1 MSTKQIQFFI
11 LTIALVSI
19 FLLYQLPTSVLENKE
34 SEEEIKNVVS
44 VERALKLI
52 EGSNPMEGVFMFRE
66 ILQNEPKNTE
76 ALYYLGL
83 LSNNT
88 GQYSNAIERF
98 NQLITIDSSDKR
110 AYLQLGISNY
120 QIGNKEVADSLFN
133 IVRSSNDMLLIKE
146 LELFLTN

>member
-1 MSTKQIQFFI
+1 MSIKKIQFFI
-11 LTIALVSI
+11 ITIALVSI
-19 FLLYQLPTSVLENKE
+19 YLLYQLPTSVLENKE

-52 EGSNPMEGVFMFRE
+52 EGNNPMEGVFMFRE

-120 QIGNKEVADSLFN
+120 QLGNKEVADSLFN
-133 IVRSSNDMLLIKE
+133 IVRGSNDMLLIKE

>member
-34 SEEEIKNVVS
+34 SEEEINNVVS

-120 QIGNKEVADSLFN
+120 QIVNKEVADSLFN
-133 IVRSSNDMLLIKE
+133 IVRGSNDMLLIKE

>member
-34 SEEEIKNVVS
+34 SEEEINNVVS

-133 IVRSSNDMLLIKE
+133 IVRGSNDMLLIKE

>member
-120 QIGNKEVADSLFN
+120 NLGNKEKADSLFN
-133 IVRSSNDMLLIKE
+133 IIRNSEDKLLIEE
-146 LELFLTN
+146 LDNFLTN

>member
-1 MSTKQIQFFI
+1 MSIKKIQFFI
-11 LTIALVSI
+11 ITIALVSI
-19 FLLYQLPTSVLENKE
+19 YLLYQLPTSVLENKE

-44 VERALKLI
+44 IERALKLL
-52 EGSNPMEGVFMFRE
+52 EGNNPMEGVFMFRE

-120 QIGNKEVADSLFN
+120 QLGNKEVADSLFN
-133 IVRSSNDMLLIKE
+133 IVRGSNNMLLIKE

>member
-52 EGSNPMEGVFMFRE
+52 EGNNPMEGVFMFRE

-120 QIGNKEVADSLFN
+120 QLGNEEVADSLFN
-133 IVRSSNDMLLIKE
+133 IVRGSNDMLLIKE

>member
-11 LTIALVSI
+11 ITIALVSI
-19 FLLYQLPTSVLENKE
+19 YLLYQLPTSVLENKE

-52 EGSNPMEGVFMFRE
+52 EGSNPMEVVFMFRE

-133 IVRSSNDMLLIKE
+133 IVRGSNDMLLIKE

>member
-133 IVRSSNDMLLIKE
+133 IVRGSIDMLLIKE

>member
-11 LTIALVSI
+11 ITIALVSI
-19 FLLYQLPTSVLENKE
+19 YLLYQLPTSVLENKE

-44 VERALKLI
+44 VEKALKLI

-133 IVRSSNDMLLIKE
+133 IVRGSNDMLLIKE

>member
-11 LTIALVSI
+11 ITIALVSI
-19 FLLYQLPTSVLENKE
+19 YLLYQLPTSVLENKE
-34 SEEEIKNVVS
+34 SEEEINNVVS

-52 EGSNPMEGVFMFRE
+52 DGSNPMEGVFMFRE

-120 QIGNKEVADSLFN
+120 QLGNKEVADSLFN
-133 IVRSSNDMLLIKE
+133 IVRGSNDMLLIKE

>member
-98 NQLITIDSSDKR
+98 NQLIAIDSSDKR

-120 QIGNKEVADSLFN
+120 NLGKTYIADSLFS
-133 IVRSSNDMLLIKE
+133 IVRDSKDELLIKE
-146 LELFLTN
+146 LDNFLTK

>member
-11 LTIALVSI
+11 ITIALVSI
-19 FLLYQLPTSVLENKE
+19 YLLYQLPTSVLENKE
-34 SEEEIKNVVS
+34 SEEEINNVVS

-120 QIGNKEVADSLFN
+120 QLGNEEVADSLFN
-133 IVRSSNDMLLIKE
+133 IVRGSNDMLLIKE

>member
-11 LTIALVSI
+11 ITIALVSI
-19 FLLYQLPTSVLENKE
+19 YLLYQLPTSVLENKE

-133 IVRSSNDMLLIKE
+133 IVRGSNDMLLIKE

>member
-1 MSTKQIQFFI
+1 MSIKKIQFFI
-11 LTIALVSI
+11 ITIALVSI
-19 FLLYQLPTSVLENKE
+19 YLLYQLPTSVLENKE

-52 EGSNPMEGVFMFRE
+52 EGNNPMEGVFMFRE

-120 QIGNKEVADSLFN
+120 QLGNEEVADSLFN
-133 IVRSSNDMLLIKE
+133 IVRGSNDMLLIKE

>member
-11 LTIALVSI
+11 LAIALVSI

-44 VERALKLI
+44 VERALKLL
-52 EGSNPMEGVFMFRE
+52 EGNNPMEGVFMFRE
-66 ILQNEPKNTE
+66 ILQNEPKNTQ

-88 GQYSNAIERF
+88 GQYINAIERF

-120 QIGNKEVADSLFN
+120 QLGNKEVADSLFN
-133 IVRSSNDMLLIKE
+133 IVRGSNDILLIKE

>member
-44 VERALKLI
+44 VERALKLL
-52 EGSNPMEGVFMFRE
+52 EGNNPMEGVFMFRE

-120 QIGNKEVADSLFN
+120 QLGNKEAADSLFN
-133 IVRSSNDMLLIKE
+133 IVRGSNDMLLIKE

>member
-11 LTIALVSI
+11 LTIALVSV

-88 GQYSNAIERF
+88 GQYSNAIQRF

-133 IVRSSNDMLLIKE
+133 IVRGSNDMLLIKE

>member
-120 QIGNKEVADSLFN
+120 QI
-133 IVRSSNDMLLIKE
+133 
-146 LELFLTN
+146 

>member
-34 SEEEIKNVVS
+34 SEEEINNVVS

-83 LSNNT
+83 LSKNT

-133 IVRSSNDMLLIKE
+133 IVRGSNDMLLIKE

>member
-88 GQYSNAIERF
+88 GQYSNAIQRF

-133 IVRSSNDMLLIKE
+133 IVRGSNDMLLIKE